1 MTNSSLKSVCFDLSI
16 YPLERIPM
24 AHMSVKKIREVDLQ
38 FQHSSSESLS
48 FFFPVILVANDVLM
62 HFRH

>member
-1 MTNSSLKSVCFDLSI
+1 MTNSSLKSVYFDLSI
-16 YPLERIPM
+16 YPLERIHI
-24 AHMSVKKIREVDLQ
+24 AHMSVMKISEEDLQ

-48 FFFPVILVANDVLM
+48 YFFPVILVAYDVLM